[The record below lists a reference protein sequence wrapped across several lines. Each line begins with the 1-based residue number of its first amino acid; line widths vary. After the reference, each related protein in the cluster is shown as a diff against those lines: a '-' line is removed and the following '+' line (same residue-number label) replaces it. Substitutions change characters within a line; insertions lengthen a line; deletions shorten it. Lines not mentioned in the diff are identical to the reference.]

1 MSRARSRPEG
11 ENDDRAALRVTAL
24 GLLSRREH
32 SVQELHR
39 KLRARGY
46 SPDDIDELLRALRSE
61 RLLSDRRFA
70 EEYAR
75 QRVERGYG
83 PLRIAA
89 ELRERGIDDAGAAEA
104 LAALE
109 GQWVERAELQRVKK
123 FGQERPRE
131 YRERMRQARFLGQR
145 GFPADLVMGLL
156 GGEDE

>member
-11 ENDDRAALRVTAL
+11 ENHGRAALRVTAL

-32 SVQELHR
+32 SVQELYR

-46 SPDDIDELLRALRSE
+46 PPDEIDELLRALQAE

-70 EEYAR
+70 EEYVR

-89 ELRERGIDDAGAAEA
+89 ELRERGIDEAEATEA

-109 GQWVERAELQRVKK
+109 GEWAERAERQRVKK
-123 FGQERPRE
+123 FGELRPRE

-145 GFPADLVMGLL
+145 GFSADLVMGLL
-156 GGEDE
+156 GGDDE